1 MSVRALRQSP
11 RRRHSHRRW
20 RPPAASAVS
29 LSQAAAELLRFGVA
43 GAGLDPIVSIR
54 HIGNGRSKRVMD
66 KLGLRFEFQTTVPAT
81 GQAVAVHAITR
92 REFSVND
99 DSGTN

>member
-1 MSVRALRQSP
+1 MSVRAFRQSP
-11 RRRHSHRRW
+11 RRRHTHRRR

-43 GAGLDPIVSIR
+43 GAGLDRIAGIR
-54 HIGNGRSKRVMD
+54 HIDNGRSKRVMD
-66 KLGLRFEFQTTVPAT
+66 KLGLRFEQTTVPAT

-92 REFSVND
+92 HEFSVND